1 VHAFSNNGF
10 MFLSACL
17 LCDPSLS
24 KAAAHQA
31 PPACPGA
38 SPRPPP
44 CLACSAGLIQ
54 GDGCCRRLR
63 GSSSTPARA
72 TSPRKL
78 RPRASTLPSA
88 RSPTPPRHR
97 VSSSAGAS
105 AAWQSN
111 ARKTRAQVEAS
122 TAASGRRWG
131 LVKAAVAPW
140 LVRLDARQRR
150 AWEVWEGAEEAFPR
164 APHLFLYRHPPARPR
179 APAPPRARLT
189 CPSHVAGRLAARR
202 TPWCLRAR
210 CARLRRRTRPGCCAR
225 GCGPTPSRGTARRT
239 ARCSAQTRAAT
250 PARCAR
256 FARV

>member
-1 VHAFSNNGF
+1 

-54 GDGCCRRLR
+54 GGEWCRRLR

-88 RSPTPPRHR
+88 RYPTPPRHR

-105 AAWQSN
+105 AAWQCN

-164 APHLFLYRHPPARPR
+164 APHLFLYRHPPARLR

-189 CPSHVAGRLAARR
+189 CPSHVRLAARR
-202 TPWCLRAR
+202 TRWCLRAR
-210 CARLRRRTRPGCCAR
+210 CVRLRRRTRPGCCAR
-225 GCGPTPSRGTARRT
+225 GCGPTQSRGTARRT
-239 ARCSAQTRAAT
+239 ARCSARTRAAT

-256 FARV
+256 FVSV